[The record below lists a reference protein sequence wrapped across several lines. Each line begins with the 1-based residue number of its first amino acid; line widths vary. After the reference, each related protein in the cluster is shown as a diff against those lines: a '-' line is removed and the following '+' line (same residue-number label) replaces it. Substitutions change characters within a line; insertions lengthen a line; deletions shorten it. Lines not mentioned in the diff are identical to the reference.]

1 MSKSVIDRY
10 AARVGYGESEL
21 EAFREEGHRVRHVE
35 RLTEAAPLYSI
46 VAEVVD
52 SKQCNSGQVKG
63 QRIIL
68 DVDGSLITKLCPKR
82 LCGYLVSQLSIPV
95 ALINERLSEG
105 HDPNHFH
112 FMRVVR
118 CPDAGVT
125 CLGYG
130 EVLVKVSVVP
140 RIR

>member
-1 MSKSVIDRY
+1 MRKGVIERY
-10 AARVGYGESEL
+10 AARVGYSESDL
-21 EAFREEGHRVRHVE
+21 EAFREEGHRLRHVE
-35 RLTEAAPLYSI
+35 RLAKAAPLHSI

-52 SKQCNSGQVKG
+52 SRHCNSGHTKG
-63 QRIIL
+63 QKIVL
-68 DVDGSLITKLCPKR
+68 DVDGNLITKLCPER
-82 LCGYLVSQLSIPV
+82 LCVYLVSQLSIPV

-112 FMRVVR
+112 FMRFVR

-140 RIR
+140 RIK